1 MRGEKKLLYLYIIL
15 YHSMLLLDNLFYIL
29 LFIVFIA
36 FYVFYKINEKLHKS
50 PKFRTFIS
58 VSMFIATFI
67 LAVGVLFQIV
77 EYKSTQYKIT
87 IQTFTNFSKDFIN
100 DILMLFIQHPQMN
113 YFYRELFFNQVTENI
128 HRNIE
133 LEQLISMSIFSKTL
147 EQITVINVYHNYHE
161 IAFIKET
168 LIKILN
174 NFLQSPNFKYYYTH
188 CYKPTIAGPIMI
200 SFMQQNF
207 GI

>member
-1 MRGEKKLLYLYIIL
+1 
-15 YHSMLLLDNLFYIL
+15 MLLADNLFYIL
-29 LFIVFIA
+29 LFIVLIV
-36 FYVFYKINEKLHKS
+36 FYAFYKINEKLHKS

-67 LAVGVLFQIV
+67 LSVGVLFQII
-77 EYKSTQYKIT
+77 EYKSTQYKNI
-87 IQTFTNFSKDFIN
+87 IQNFTNFSKDFIN

-161 IAFIKET
+161 ITFIKET

>member
-15 YHSMLLLDNLFYIL
+15 YHSMLLVDNLFYIL

-36 FYVFYKINEKLHKS
+36 FYAFYKINEKLHKS

-174 NFLQSPNFKYYYTH
+174 NFLQSPNFKYYYTD
-188 CYKPTIAGPIMI
+188 CYKPTLAGPIMI
-200 SFMQQNF
+200 YFMQQNF